1 MIERVIVCLLKNE
14 PATYRMWQV
23 KGETRSQS
31 ESEPESGRKSYFVDP
46 NPGDLTMSRLKLR

>member
-31 ESEPESGRKSYFVDP
+31 ESEPQLGVSHI
-46 NPGDLTMSRLKLR
+46 L